1 MPLNINGSIINSSIA
16 STLNFKSI
24 VYRGL
29 VMHLDASALDSY
41 PQSGSTW
48 FDLTG
53 NGNNGTITG
62 ATYTSSYGG
71 GALNFLGTN
80 SYYVQVPHSSSL
92 NLSSTLTASNWV
104 YYRSG
109 NGRIMQ
115 KDDTGSGSGYTRLWE
130 TGGYGGT
137 YRMEL
142 WHSDGNATVQY
153 GNALTTNGWMHLTL
167 TFDGSSI
174 KMYQNA
180 SLITN
185 YSFAGDIRTATTP
198 LWIGGGWSTS
208 EWFDGYIANA
218 LIYSRALTA
227 GEVSQNYNAQKSRF
241 GL

>member
-16 STLNFKSI
+16 STLNFKNI
-24 VYRGL
+24 VTRGL

-48 FDLTG
+48 FDLSG
-53 NGNNGTITG
+53 NGNNGAITG

-71 GALNFLGTN
+71 GALNFLGST

-92 NLSSTLTASNWV
+92 NMSATLTASNWV

-115 KDDTGSGSGYTRLWE
+115 KDDTGSGSGFTRLWE
-130 TGGYGGT
+130 TGGYGGQ

-142 WHSDGNATVQY
+142 WHSDGAGTVQY
-153 GNALTTNGWMHLTL
+153 GNPLTVNGWMHLTM

-174 KMYQNA
+174 RMYQNA

-185 YSFAGDIRTATTP
+185 ANFAGDIRTATTP
-198 LWIGGGWSTS
+198 LWIGGGWSTN

-218 LIYSRALTA
+218 LVYNRALNA

>member
-16 STLNFKSI
+16 STLNFKNI
-24 VYRGL
+24 VSRGL
-29 VMHLDASALDSY
+29 VAHLDASALDSY

-48 FDLTG
+48 YDLTG
-53 NGNNGTITG
+53 NSNHGTITG

-71 GALNFLGTN
+71 GSINFTGT
-80 SYYVQVPHSSSL
+80 SSSYVQVPHSSSL
-92 NLSSTLTASNWV
+92 NMSATLTASNWV

-142 WHSDGNATVQY
+142 WHSDGTATVQY
-153 GNALTTNGWMHLTL
+153 GNALTTNGWMLLTL

-185 YSFAGDIRTATTP
+185 YSFAGDIRTAATP
-198 LWIGGGWSTS
+198 LWIGGGWGAG

-218 LIYSRALTA
+218 LIYNRALNA

>member
-16 STLNFKSI
+16 STLNFKNI
-24 VYRGL
+24 VSRGL

-41 PQSGSTW
+41 PQTGSTW
-48 FDLTG
+48 YDLTG
-53 NGNNGTITG
+53 NSNHGTITG
-62 ATYTSSYGG
+62 ATYTGSYGG
-71 GALNFLGTN
+71 GSLNFAGTN

-92 NLSSTLTASNWV
+92 NISGTLTASNWV

-142 WHSDGNATVQY
+142 WHSDGSATVQY
-153 GNALTTNGWMHLTL
+153 GSALTTNGWMHLTM

-174 KMYQNA
+174 RMYQNA
-180 SLITN
+180 SLISTGA
-185 YSFAGDIRTATTP
+185 FAGDIRTAATP
-198 LWIGGGWSTS
+198 LWIGGGWSTG

-218 LIYSRALTA
+218 LVYSRALNA